1 MLGGNEMAFSDSD
14 DANPPELPE
23 LPMGWHTVVNGKCV
37 YCGRAFDTQMV
48 ADSTNSPDCE
58 E

>member
-1 MLGGNEMAFSDSD
+1 MSQFSDSD

-58 E
+58 D